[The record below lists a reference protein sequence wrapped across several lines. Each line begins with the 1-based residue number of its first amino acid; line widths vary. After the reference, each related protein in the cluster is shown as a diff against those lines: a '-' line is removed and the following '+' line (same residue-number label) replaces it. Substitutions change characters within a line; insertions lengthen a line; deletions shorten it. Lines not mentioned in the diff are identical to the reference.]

1 MPRHLDLS
9 DANLPGSQRFVALG
23 LGDDEA
29 MKPKGSKCHYSRLL
43 VDFWAPKVYTI
54 LLPKGSKCDY
64 SRLLVDVWAAIFVAV
79 LSLDP

>member
-1 MPRHLDLS
+1 M
-9 DANLPGSQRFVALG
+9 ALG

-43 VDFWAPKVYTI
+43 VDLGAPKVYTI

-64 SRLLVDVWAAIFVAV
+64 SRLLVDVWPPIFAGCTV
-79 LSLDP
+79 LSLGPLG